1 MKQSTDVFVIGGGP
15 AGLAA
20 AIAIRKRGFNVIV
33 ADGAAP
39 PIDKA
44 CGEGLLPDTI
54 TVLNDLGLGVDPEEG
69 FRFRGIRFLG
79 ESNQQVDASFAL
91 GPGIGL
97 RRVSLHRKLI
107 ERAEQLGVNLLWKTC
122 VTSISAEHVVIAG
135 GAGGATVA
143 ARWIVGADGM
153 RSRVRRW
160 AGLNRG
166 SSQMPRYAFRTHYQ
180 VQPWTDCMELYWG
193 RGAQAY
199 VTPVSNHEVCVV
211 LMSRTPGVRANS
223 IAKAFPLLAARLER
237 AQMSA
242 ERGEITIT
250 RSLDRV
256 YRGRVALI
264 GDASGTVDAI
274 TGEGL
279 CLSFRQAEAL
289 AAAIESNDLAEYQA
303 AHRRI
308 ARQPILMSRL
318 LLLLDSHEAVRERAM
333 RTLVAYPEI
342 FRRLL
347 AFHTGSSSR
356 HQLAATGALLGW
368 RLVTT

>member
-20 AIAIRKRGFNVIV
+20 AIAIRKRGFHVIV

-54 TVLNDLGLGVDPEEG
+54 TVLNDLGVRVDPEEG
-69 FRFRGIRFLG
+69 FRFRGIRFLS
-79 ESNQQVDASFAL
+79 ESNRHVDASFAL
-91 GPGIGL
+91 GAGIGL

-107 ERAEQLGVNLLWKTC
+107 ERAEQLGVSLLWKTC

-135 GAGGATVA
+135 GPTVA

-160 AGLNRG
+160 AGLHWR
-166 SSQMPRYAFRTHYQ
+166 SSQKPRYAFRTHYQ

-199 VTPVSNHEVCVV
+199 VTPVSNREVCVV
-211 LMSRTPGVRANS
+211 LMSRAAGVRANS
-223 IAKAFPLLAARLER
+223 IGKAFPLLAARLER
-237 AQMSA
+237 AQVSA
-242 ERGEITIT
+242 ERGEITVT

-289 AAAIESNDLAEYQA
+289 AAAIESDDLADYQA

-308 ARQPILMSRL
+308 ARRPTLMSRL
-318 LLLLDSHEAVRERAM
+318 LLLLDAHEAVRERAM
-333 RTLVAYPEI
+333 RTLVAYPEV

-347 AFHTGSSSR
+347 AVHAGSSSP